1 MFKKECRIC
10 YDDEDERTSPLIS
23 PCACNGTR
31 KFVHRECLE
40 QWRNIKRTRVDYL
53 QCQECRQFYNIGKKY
68 AIEELKFN
76 LGRSNDYMDYII
88 IFAFNII
95 FALLSPIINI
105 MDVSYRVPTAMSIG
119 NSTKFVS
126 FLKKNNFE
134 TYCYYYSFIVFLFS
148 FLSQIIIFIRIQSN
162 ITNRMRYWD
171 KALGYFICTLFYN
184 FNYYY
189 LYLLTL
195 DREYSVYCISSSIM
209 NLFNILGL
217 LYFIKRHD
225 IIIGNLNSIDNE
237 EYLRDYDQ
245 PRGRT
250 TSFERNMILDIV

>member
-10 YDDEDERTSPLIS
+10 YDDEDESASTLIS

-31 KFVHRECLE
+31 KYVHRECIE
-40 QWRNIKRTRVDYL
+40 EWRNIRRGRIDYL
-53 QCQECRQFYNIGKKY
+53 QCQECKQFYNIGKKY
-68 AIEELKFN
+68 AIEDFKFN
-76 LGRSNDYMDYII
+76 FGNTGAYLDYFL

-95 FALLSPIINI
+95 FALLSPIVTI
-105 MDVSYRVPTAMSIG
+105 MDTSYRIPTAMSIG
-119 NSTKFVS
+119 NSTKFIS
-126 FLKKNNFE
+126 FLKRNDFE
-134 TYCYYYSFIVFLFS
+134 TYCYYYSFIVFIFS
-148 FLSQIIIFIRIQSN
+148 VISQIIIVTKIQSN
-162 ITNRMRYWD
+162 IKNRTRYWD
-171 KALGYFICTLFYN
+171 KALGCFIGLTFYN

-195 DREYSVYCISSSIM
+195 DREFSVYCISSSIM

-217 LYFIKRHD
+217 LYFIKKHD
-225 IIIGNLNSIDNE
+225 VIIRGLNSIDNE

>member
-1 MFKKECRIC
+1 MKTKGS
-10 YDDEDERTSPLIS
+10 SPLIS

-31 KFVHRECLE
+31 KFVHCECLE
-40 QWRNIKRTRVDYL
+40 QWRNIKRGRIDYL

-68 AIEELKFN
+68 ALEELKFT
-76 LGRSNDYMDYII
+76 LWRRDDYMDYII

-95 FALLSPIINI
+95 FALFSPIMSI
-105 MDVSYRVPTAMSIG
+105 MDTSYKVPTAMSIG

-126 FLKKNNFE
+126 FLKKHDFE
-134 TYCYYYSFIVFLFS
+134 TYCYYYSFIIFLFS
-148 FLSQIIIFIRIQSN
+148 FLSQIFLFSKIQYN
-162 ITNRMRYWD
+162 IKNRMRYWD
-171 KALGYFICTLFYN
+171 KALGIFICTLIYN

-195 DREYSVYCISSSIM
+195 DREYSAYCVSSSVM
-209 NLFNILGL
+209 SLFNILTL
-217 LYFIKRHD
+217 LYFIERHD
-225 IIIGNLNSIDNE
+225 MIIRNLNSIDNE

-245 PRGRT
+245 PRGRS